1 MSNQVDLSHII
12 PQVTV
17 LQYSGQHEVKT
28 RLNGDSMFEAEFTT
42 HDGRKVLF
50 RSYVF
55 CLEFDTLFK

>member
-1 MSNQVDLSHII
+1 MSNRADLSPII

-17 LQYSGQHEVKT
+17 LQYSGQYEVKT
-28 RLNGDSMFEAEFTT
+28 RVTNEPLFEAEFTT

-55 CLEFDTLFK
+55 CEDLETYFR

>member
-1 MSNQVDLSHII
+1 MSNQVDFTHII

-17 LQYSGQHEVKT
+17 LQYNGHFEMKM
-28 RLNGDSMFEAEFTT
+28 RLNMEPMFEAEFTT

-55 CLEFDTLFK
+55 CKEFEHYFK